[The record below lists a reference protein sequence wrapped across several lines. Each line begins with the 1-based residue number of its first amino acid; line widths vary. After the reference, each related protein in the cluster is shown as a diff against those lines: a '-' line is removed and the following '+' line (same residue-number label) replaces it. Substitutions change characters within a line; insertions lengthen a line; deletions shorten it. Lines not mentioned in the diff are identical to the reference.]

1 MFEQS
6 CITGDRAEK
15 KKKKKHKARE
25 EKQPFEMYNYKTQ
38 NVLQKQTVK

>member
-6 CITGDRAEK
+6 YTGDRAEK
-15 KKKKKHKARE
+15 KHQARE